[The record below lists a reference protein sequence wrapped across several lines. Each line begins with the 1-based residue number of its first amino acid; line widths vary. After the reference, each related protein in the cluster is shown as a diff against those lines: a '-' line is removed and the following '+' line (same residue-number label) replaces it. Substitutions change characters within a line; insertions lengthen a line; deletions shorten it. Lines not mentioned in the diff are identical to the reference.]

1 MSNIRYLTSDTRL
14 TKRGSEVTL
23 IKGPDI
29 SGVCIIHNGKE
40 MHSCRVEILSQVPV
54 VDVIIQ
60 VFEEPNLFNII

>member
-40 MHSCRVEILSQVPV
+40 MHSCRVEILSEVPV
-54 VDVIIQ
+54 VDVIVEIALP
-60 VFEEPNLFNII
+60 VDLFNQI

>member
-1 MSNIRYLTSDTRL
+1 MIRYLTSDTRL

-40 MHSCRVEILSQVPV
+40 MHSCRVEILSEMPV
-54 VDVIIQ
+54 VDVIVQ
-60 VFEEPNLFNII
+60 VVEEPNLFNSI